1 MTGGLGAC
9 EGKEPSRTRVME
21 KRQARDGFTT
31 DTYGTMRGIYAI
43 IHRNYSLCQ
52 ITAKCQ
58 GFGSKFAGKNQLC
71 PYNSF
76 YTGCAI

>member
-1 MTGGLGAC
+1 
-9 EGKEPSRTRVME
+9 ME

-58 GFGSKFAGKNQLC
+58 GFGSKFAGKN
-71 PYNSF
+71 
-76 YTGCAI
+76 